1 MSMNSTSLKSTLRA
15 LRASVLVASLATFGL
30 VGCSSGDG
38 SSAGGGSTAKSSA
51 GQSGS
56 SGGQSSQGGSSSSS
70 TPSGGKSGGGQSSI
84 GSSSSGGS
92 AGCTCYS
99 STFSPPRTGG
109 TGGTGPIG
117 GTGGTRSAA
126 GTDGTGGSVGTGG
139 KGGTGGT
146 ATGGNT
152 GGSAQGGQ
160 DGGAGTSG
168 SNSSSPDAGVDRTPD
183 TSAPVPDGGSAGFCP
198 NDGTACKIMAMGDS
212 ITDGV
217 GSSGGGYRVPLFKL
231 ALTDSKNITFVGRN
245 TNGPTSVTVNGQT
258 KQFPR
263 GHEGYS
269 GWTIKDGGGR
279 SGIYGKV
286 DGAMQ
291 TNMPHIITLMIGTN
305 DVDINLDLANAP
317 NRLGEL
323 LDKIATD
330 APKALIVVA
339 KLVPTKDDN
348 ENTRFRTYNEGIVA
362 PVQTRVNQG
371 KNIIMVDMYKAFTD
385 NANYKTALMNDN
397 LHPKDAGYE
406 VMAKTWYDAIKSYLH

>member
-1 MSMNSTSLKSTLRA
+1 
-15 LRASVLVASLATFGL
+15 VV
-30 VGCSSGDG
+30 
-38 SSAGGGSTAKSSA
+38 
-51 GQSGS
+51 QSGGCPS
-56 SGGQSSQGGSSSSS
+56 SCATGTS
-70 TPSGGKSGGGQSSI
+70 TGGK
-84 GSSSSGGS
+84 
-92 AGCTCYS
+92 
-99 STFSPPRTGG
+99 GG
-109 TGGTGPIG
+109 TSGP
-117 GTGGTRSAA
+117 
-126 GTDGTGGSVGTGG
+126 G

-146 ATGGNT
+146 ATGG
-152 GGSAQGGQ
+152 SASSQGGQ

-168 SNSSSPDAGVDRTPD
+168 TASSPDASVDRAPD
-183 TSAPVPDGGSAGFCP
+183 TSVPDAGEAGGFCP
-198 NDGTACKIMAMGDS
+198 SDGTACKIMAMGDS

-231 ALTDSKNITFVGRN
+231 ALTDSKNVTFVGRN

-258 KQFPR
+258 KQFPQ

-279 SGIYGKV
+279 SGIYTKV

-291 TNMPHIITLMIGTN
+291 TNLPHIILLMIGTN

-317 NRLGEL
+317 SRLGEL
-323 LDKIATD
+323 LDKMTTD

-362 PVQTRVNQG
+362 PVQTRAGQG

-397 LHPKDAGYE
+397 LHPKDAGYT
-406 VMAKTWYDAIKSYLH
+406 VMAQTWYDAIKQHLH